1 MDNKESTTVWLAGYH
16 YNLTRAVVSP
26 AAQSVVAAAWF
37 GISKAAQAI
46 KEGVTDLEVLDFNV
60 LI

>member
-1 MDNKESTTVWLAGYH
+1 MAGYQ
-16 YNLTRAVVSP
+16 YYLTKAVVSP